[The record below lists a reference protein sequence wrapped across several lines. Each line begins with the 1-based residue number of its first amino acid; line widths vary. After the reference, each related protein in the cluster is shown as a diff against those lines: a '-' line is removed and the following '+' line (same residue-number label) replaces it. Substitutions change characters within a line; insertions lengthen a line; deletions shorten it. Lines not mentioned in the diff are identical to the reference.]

1 MLPGHRAF
9 RIIVNLVLTLIVG
22 LLLTATIYF
31 TQFDPRWIAFLGGI
45 LFAAVLTLTSQI
57 SKSEWLVL
65 RRSRQLERMRERLNM
80 EESRCR
86 AATESAR
93 IADAR
98 MRLVVD
104 MLPDLVLY
112 VDADGRCRYHNNALE
127 SWTRR
132 PADEIDG
139 RTLAE
144 IMGETAGTELRARI
158 TPNLTGSAPRYDI
171 TLPHPNGVSQR
182 FSIRQLPYPAQ
193 GEPLGLYMALTPQ
206 LDAPAHDANA
216 NANANAGADPATLV
230 SQDGGEQMYLR
241 SISEELMGEDPRAK
255 LVRALEEDEFLL
267 LAQKILPLRSGLP
280 EPECFEILLRLRE
293 EEDNLLPPGG
303 FIPVAERYGMTE
315 DIDRWVITHLVDW
328 CIQLKEEQP
337 ARRIPMFCVNLSE
350 AAVRNPD
357 FAKFV
362 AHQANRPGFAA
373 RALCLEIG
381 ETDALANH
389 DATRHLVTMLKPLGC
404 RFTVDAFGS
413 ARVSFSCLRNLPV
426 DQLKIDGAIIQNILR
441 DPSELAKVKAI
452 HAVCGKLGIRT
463 IGEFVESRETLDKL
477 REIGLDYVQGF
488 GIARPAPLATA
499 VAS

>member
-1 MLPGHRAF
+1 MLPGKRHL
-9 RIIVNLVLTLIVG
+9 RIIFNLALTLIVG

-31 TQFDPRWIAFLGGI
+31 TQFDPRWVAFLGGI
-45 LFAAVLTLTSQI
+45 LFAAMLALASQV
-57 SKSEWLVL
+57 SKSEWLIL
-65 RRSRQLERMRERLNM
+65 RRSRQLERMRERLNT
-80 EESRCR
+80 EEGRCR

-93 IADAR
+93 IAQAR
-98 MRLVVD
+98 MRMVVD

-112 VDADGRCRYHNNALE
+112 VDADGRCHYHNSALQ
-127 SWTRR
+127 SWTQR

-139 RTLAE
+139 RSLAE

-171 TLPHPNGVSQR
+171 TLPRANGDSQR
-182 FSIRQLPYPAQ
+182 FSIVQLAYPAQ
-193 GEPLGLYMALTPQ
+193 GEPLGLYVVLTPQ
-206 LDAPAHDANA
+206 QNAPADDAA
-216 NANANAGADPATLV
+216 PAADADAGASPAMVV

-255 LVRALEEDEFLL
+255 LVRALEQDEFLL
-267 LAQKILPLRSGLP
+267 LAQKILPLKSGLP

-303 FIPVAERYGMTE
+303 FIPVAEHYGMME

-328 CIQLKEEQP
+328 CIQRKEEQP

-350 AAVRNPD
+350 AALRNPD

-362 AHQANRPGFAA
+362 AHQVNRRGFTP

-381 ETDALANH
+381 EIDVLANH
-389 DATRHLVTMLKPLGC
+389 DAACRLVAMLKPLGC
-404 RFTVDAFGS
+404 RFTLDAFGS
-413 ARVSFSCLRNLPV
+413 ARVSFTSLRNLPV

-441 DPSELAKVKAI
+441 APSELAKTRAI
-452 HAVCGKLGIRT
+452 NTVCAKLGIRT

-477 REIGLDYVQGF
+477 RDIGLDYVQGF
-488 GIARPAPLATA
+488 GIARPAPLVTA
-499 VAS
+499 VAA